1 MMLPNFTRTL
11 TSLAIVV
18 ALMAGA
24 FFGGIML
31 TRKEAVRWQQNFDA
45 ERDSLI
51 REIRNDQTLYMAQ
64 TVSLTRKEFK
74 QYFETEWKQL
84 TKDYGLRDPQQL
96 TNLETVTTYNIKT
109 TLRDSVVRD
118 TVKVK
123 VMDYRTKN
131 ISIQATIEADTM
143 NLTYRHYLG
152 LDIVLSK
159 QRRAGFANKVLLRP
173 WTRPIQVTAIPDDK
187 NTVITKLKTTI
198 VK

>member
-109 TLRDSVVRD
+109 TLRDSLVRD

-159 QRRAGFANKVLLRP
+159 QRRSGFANKVLLRP
-173 WTRPIQVTAIPDDK
+173 WTRPLQVTAIPDDK

-198 VK
+198 AK